1 MASPLTTELE
11 TARFLAEFI
20 RYVKPQVVVETGCHE
35 GHTASLIGQA
45 LLYHGEGRLL
55 TCDIEQQWVD
65 RTKAI
70 CNGLPVIV
78 SSVSGRQ
85 MIEGLTDKVDVAFL
99 DSGAELERV
108 EEAKLLQKKLSPVA
122 WVFLHDALQTEDP
135 CYRYICAATNWPS
148 VVLPFGRG
156 LAMFFVGQD
165 RVKGPLLG

>member
-1 MASPLTTELE
+1 MASHLTTEPE

-20 RYVKPQVVVETGCHE
+20 RYVKPQTVVETGCHE

-45 LLYHGEGRLL
+45 LLYHGEGRLY
-55 TCDIEQQWVD
+55 TCDTDPQWVE
-65 RTKAI
+65 RTMKE
-70 CNGLPVIV
+70 CQGLPVAVCGI
-78 SSVSGRQ
+78 SGRQ
-85 MIEGLTDKVDVAFL
+85 MIEGLSEKVDVAFL
-99 DSGAELERV
+99 DSGANLERV
-108 EEAKLLQKKLSPVA
+108 EEAKALQKKLSPVA

-148 VVLPFGRG
+148 IVLPFGRG